1 MNMANEVERKT
12 IPLFAYDRNIKTV
25 LTMKEIN

>member
-12 IPLFAYDRNIKTV
+12 ILLFAYDRNITTV
-25 LTMKEIN
+25 LTEINW